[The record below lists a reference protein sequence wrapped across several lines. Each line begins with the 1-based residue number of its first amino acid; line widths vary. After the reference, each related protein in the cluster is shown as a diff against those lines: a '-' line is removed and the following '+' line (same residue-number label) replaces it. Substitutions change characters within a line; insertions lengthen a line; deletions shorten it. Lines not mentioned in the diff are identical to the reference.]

1 MVHGRYKVP
10 KGVYSFITQVFGKMR
25 IPTKESLENDAFE
38 SNLEEMRSKTLQSFS
53 ALPNKFE
60 RGNVKD
66 CLQMRDEFK
75 GVELGRMNR
84 LERMSR
90 ELREVGRSRSF
101 AGNTQANYPQH
112 KESVPT
118 MTDNITVKVAMLIKL
133 GESTQKDIQAMQIDM
148 HYLALSKMQKTI
160 DAAALGEQEMK
171 ELAVILNRVS
181 GIILTILNVGLII
194 YTGVTM
200 FSPSK

>member
-10 KGVYSFITQVFGKMR
+10 KGVYKFLTKLFGKMS
-25 IPTKESLENDAFE
+25 IPTKKSRENEAFE
-38 SNLEEMRSKTLQSFS
+38 SNLEEIRSKTLQSFS
-53 ALPNKFE
+53 ALPIKFD
-60 RGNVKD
+60 RGNVND
-66 CLQMRDEFK
+66 CLQMSDEIN
-75 GVELGRMNR
+75 GVELVRMNR

-90 ELREVGRSRSF
+90 ELLE
-101 AGNTQANYPQH
+101 AGNSHDIAVDTHANCNQQI
-112 KESVPT
+112 ESAPT
-118 MTDNITVKVAMLIKL
+118 MNDNINVKIGMLIKL
-133 GESTQKDIQAMQIDM
+133 VESTQIDM
-148 HYLALSKMQKTI
+148 HYLAISKMQETI